1 MAKKYV
7 YYFGDGKAEGT
18 GNMKELLGGK
28 GAGLAE
34 MTNLK
39 VSVPPGFTISTEACV
54 EYYKRGKAYPPGM
67 MDEAL
72 QALKKI
78 ERSMKA
84 GFGDPDNPLL
94 VSVRSGARASMPGMM
109 DTVLNVGLTTKSV
122 HGLALK
128 TKNERFAQ
136 DSYRR
141 FIGMFGSIV
150 MGVNR
155 EHFED
160 ILKHK
165 KRDLGVTQ
173 DTHLDA
179 KALKELVVRFKEL
192 VKEETKRDFP
202 DDPLEQLRMAINA
215 VFSSWYGARAVTYRR
230 LYNIPE
236 TWGTAVNVVAMVFGN
251 MGETSGT
258 GVAFTRDPATGQ
270 RQFFGECLTNA
281 QGEDVVAGIRTPLP
295 VNQLEKFMPQ
305 AYKDLETTYKRL
317 ERHYRDMLDLEF
329 TIQEGKLYMLQTRVG
344 KRTGVAAVRIAVDMV
359 KEGLITKKEAL
370 QRIGPDQLA
379 QYLYPIFDAKE
390 ESQCTPLG
398 KGLPAGPGAAA
409 GKVALTADR
418 AVEMKAAGNRVVLVR
433 QETSPDDIHGM
444 NAALGFL
451 TARGG
456 MTSHAAVV
464 ARQMGKVCVAGCDA
478 IEVVDNQTV
487 RIGTQVFRE
496 GEYLSVNGSTGNVY
510 GGDIPVVE
518 SEVIQVLQ
526 GKMEPSASEKYQMFE
541 SVLKWAD
548 GVRKLKVRA
557 NADVPDQA
565 RIARS
570 FGAEGIGLCRTEH
583 MFFAEDR
590 IQIMQKM
597 ILARKREEREMYL
610 DQLLPLQKQDFIG
623 LYREMK
629 GFPVTIRLLDPPL
642 HEFLPK
648 REDLMV
654 EIAQLELTSGSQT
667 VLEEKKRLLAR
678 VEELHEFNP
687 MLGLRGC
694 RLGITMPEIT
704 RMQARAII
712 EAACELAKE
721 GTKIVPEIMIPLVGM
736 VSEMKAQ
743 KDLVREVAAET
754 MKRYGV
760 KLSYLV
766 GTMIELP
773 RAAVTADR
781 IAEEAEFF
789 SFGTND
795 LTQTTFGFSR
805 DDAAKFID
813 FYKTANI
820 LESDPFAVLD
830 REGVGSLMRTAIT
843 GGRKTRPT
851 IKLGICGEH
860 GGDPSSVEFCHQL
873 GLDYVSCSPYRV
885 GIARLAAAQAA
896 LTEAETEKSK
906 PAKSKPK
913 AAKPKAAK
921 PKVSKVTKKAATPA
935 PAKKRPVA
943 KRVVR
948 RPKRTKR

>member
-1 MAKKYV
+1 MGKKKYV
-7 YYFGDGKAEGT
+7 YYFGDGRAEGS
-18 GNMKELLGGK
+18 GGMKELLGGK

-34 MTNLK
+34 MTNLGI
-39 VSVPPGFTISTEACV
+39 SVPPGFTITTEACV
-54 EYYKRGKAYPPGM
+54 EYYKRGRTYPPGM
-67 MDEAL
+67 WDEAL
-72 QALKKI
+72 AALKKV
-78 ERSMKA
+78 ERSMGAK
-84 GFGDPDNPLL
+84 FGDPHNPLL

-109 DTVLNVGLTTKSV
+109 DTVLNVGLTERTV
-122 HGLALK
+122 EGLAAK
-128 TKNERFAQ
+128 TRNDRFAQ

-141 FIGMFGSIV
+141 FVAMFGSIV
-150 MGVNR
+150 MGVGR
-155 EHFED
+155 EHFEV

-165 KRDLGVTQ
+165 KAELGVTQ

-179 KALKELVVRFKEL
+179 KALKELVASYKSLIREHTQR
-192 VKEETKRDFP
+192 EFP
-202 DDPLEQLRMAINA
+202 DDPFEQLKMAIDA

-230 LYNIPE
+230 LYHIPD

-258 GVAFTRDPATGQ
+258 GVAFTRDPATGEKK
-270 RQFFGECLTNA
+270 FFGECLMNA

-295 VNQLEKFMPQ
+295 VSELAKLLPN
-305 AYKDLETTYKRL
+305 AYKELEATYKKL

-344 KRTGVAAVRIAVDMV
+344 KRTGIAAVRIAVDMV
-359 KEGLITKKEAL
+359 KEGLISKKEAVL
-370 QRIGPDQLA
+370 RVAPDQLA
-379 QYLYPIFDAKE
+379 QYLYPIFDPKE
-390 ESQCTPLG
+390 ESKCTALG

-409 GKVALTADR
+409 GRIALTPDR
-418 AVEMKAAGNRVVLVR
+418 AVEMKAAGERVILVR

-478 IEVVDNQTV
+478 VEVEDGQTV
-487 RIGTQVFRE
+487 RIGAKVFRE
-496 GEYLSVNGSTGNVY
+496 GDYISINGSTGNVY
-510 GGDIPVVE
+510 DGDIPVVE
-518 SEVIQVLQ
+518 SEIIQVLQ
-526 GKMEPSASEKYQMFE
+526 GKLDPAKSEKYRCFTT
-541 SVLKWAD
+541 VLKWAD
-548 GVRKLKVRA
+548 DVRRLRVRA
-557 NADVPDQA
+557 NADVPEQA
-565 RIARS
+565 QIARG

-590 IQIMQKM
+590 IPIMQRM
-597 ILARKREEREMYL
+597 ILARTREERERYL
-610 DQLLPLQKQDFIG
+610 EQLLPLQKQDFIG

-629 GFPVTIRLLDPPL
+629 GYPVTIRLLDPPL
-642 HEFLPK
+642 HEFLPH
-648 REDLMV
+648 REELMV
-654 EIAQLELTSGSQT
+654 EIAKLELTGGDPA
-667 VLEEKKRLLAR
+667 VIDEKRRLLAR

-704 RMQARAII
+704 RMQVRAIM
-712 EAACELAKE
+712 EAACEVARE
-721 GTKIVPEIMIPLVGM
+721 GKKIVPEIMIPLVGM
-736 VSEMKAQ
+736 VAEMKAQ
-743 KDLVREVAAET
+743 KDLIREVAQET
-754 MKRYGV
+754 MKRYNT

-766 GTMIELP
+766 GTMVELP

-805 DDAAKFID
+805 DDAAKFVD

-820 LESDPFAVLD
+820 LDVDPFAVLD
-830 REGVGSLMRTAIT
+830 REGVGALMKLAIT
-843 GGRKTRPT
+843 GGRKTRPD

-860 GGDPSSVEFCHQL
+860 GGDPSSIEFCHQI

-885 GIARLAAAQAA
+885 PIARLAAAHAA
-896 LTEAETEKSK
+896 LNEERAQSTS
-906 PAKSKPK
+906 
-913 AAKPKAAK
+913 
-921 PKVSKVTKKAATPA
+921 VST
-935 PAKKRPVA
+935 
-943 KRVVR
+943 
-948 RPKRTKR
+948 KRTTRTASRSRRRSGTTRISR

>member
-1 MAKKYV
+1 VAKKYV

-18 GNMKELLGGK
+18 SNMKELLGGK

-34 MTNLK
+34 MTNLGI
-39 VSVPPGFTISTEACV
+39 SVPPGFTISTEACV
-54 EYYKRGKAYPPGM
+54 EYYKQGKKYPAGM
-67 MDEAL
+67 WDAAL
-72 QALKKI
+72 QALKRV
-78 ERSMKA
+78 ERSMGM
-84 GFGDPDNPLL
+84 GFGDPERPLL

-109 DTVLNVGLTTKSV
+109 DTVLNVGLTTKTV
-122 HGLALK
+122 EGLAAK
-128 TKNERFAQ
+128 TRNDRFAQ

-141 FIGMFGSIV
+141 FVSMFGNIV
-150 MGVNR
+150 MGVPR
-155 EHFED
+155 EHFEA

-165 KRDLGVTQ
+165 KTEVGVAHE
-173 DTHLDA
+173 THLDA
-179 KALKELVVRFKEL
+179 RHLRELVASFKAL
-192 VKEETKRDFP
+192 VKEETKKDFP
-202 DDPLEQLRMAINA
+202 DEPLDQLRMAISA
-215 VFSSWYGARAVTYRR
+215 VFSSWFGARAITYRR
-230 LYNIPE
+230 LYGIPDS
-236 TWGTAVNVVAMVFGN
+236 WGTAVNVVAMVFGN

-258 GVAFTRDPATGQ
+258 GVAFTRNPSTGDKL
-270 RQFFGECLTNA
+270 FFGECLMNA

-295 VNQLEKFMPQ
+295 VSALAKNVPE
-305 AYKDLETTYKRL
+305 AYKDLEHTYKKL
-317 ERHYRDMLDLEF
+317 EKHYRDMLDLEF

-344 KRTGVAAVRIAVDMV
+344 KRTGIAAVKIAADMV
-359 KEGLITKKEAL
+359 KEGAISRREAV

-379 QYLYPIFDAKE
+379 QYLYPIFDTKE
-390 ESQCTPLG
+390 ESKANPLG

-409 GKVALTADR
+409 GKIALTPDR
-418 AVEMKAAGNRVVLVR
+418 AVDMKAGGQRVILVR

-444 NAALGFL
+444 NAAAGFL

-464 ARQMGKVCVAGCDA
+464 ARQMGKVCVAGCEA
-478 IEVVDNQTV
+478 VEVVDAQSV
-487 RIGTQVFRE
+487 RIGAKVFRE
-496 GEYLSVNGSTGNVY
+496 GDYLSVNGSTGNVY
-510 GGDIPVVE
+510 EGDIPVVE
-518 SEVIQVLQ
+518 SEIIQVIQ
-526 GKMEPSASEKYQMFE
+526 GKLNPSKSDKYQRF
-541 SVLKWAD
+541 STILSWAD
-548 GVRKLKVRA
+548 EIRKLRVRA

-565 RIARS
+565 RIAKG

-590 IQIMQKM
+590 IPIMQKM
-597 ILARKREEREMYL
+597 ILARTKEEREKYL

-629 GFPVTIRLLDPPL
+629 GYPVTIRLLDPPL

-654 EIAQLELTSGSQT
+654 EIARLELTGKDAA
-667 VLEEKKRLLAR
+667 LLDEKRRLLAR

-704 RMQARAII
+704 RMQARAIM
-712 EAACELAKE
+712 EAACEVAKE
-721 GTKIVPEIMIPLVGM
+721 GKKIVPEIMIPLVGM
-736 VSEMKAQ
+736 VSEMKSQ
-743 KDLVREVAAET
+743 KELVREAAQET
-754 MKRYGV
+754 MKKNNV

-813 FYKTANI
+813 FYRSANI
-820 LESDPFAVLD
+820 MEADPFAVLD
-830 REGVGSLMRTAIT
+830 REGVGSLMKQAIAA
-843 GGRKTRPT
+843 GRKTRPT

-885 GIARLAAAQAA
+885 AIARLAAAHAA
-896 LTEAETEKSK
+896 LAEGE
-906 PAKSKPK
+906 
-913 AAKPKAAK
+913 
-921 PKVSKVTKKAATPA
+921 
-935 PAKKRPVA
+935 AKKPTGTSS
-943 KRVVR
+943 KS
-948 RPKRTKR
+948 RPKSIGSGRTAHRRSRTTRKKR